1 MKRKAEG
8 KATGE
13 QKMATNHTSSQ
24 PEHDILAKLTNSQ
37 PILLADAVRSDSI
50 RIRKGY

>member
-8 KATGE
+8 KARGA
-13 QKMATNHTSSQ
+13 KMASDHTSSQ
-24 PEHDILAKLTNSQ
+24 TEHDILAKLTNSQ
-37 PILLADAVRSDSI
+37 HILLADVVRSESI